1 MGISDFISHYL
12 SAPDSQ
18 WSFVSLTF
26 AAMFLVFFAIY
37 IVLRKWSKAV
47 TLGYVVVFSLLFAY
61 KANGILML
69 LLPTTA
75 LLSYYLTRV
84 MAAREGVKVEV
95 HTTVVE
101 QGCLMNIEPFA
112 TVRFE

>member
-12 SAPDSQ
+12 SAPDSH

-26 AAMFLVFFAIY
+26 AAVFLVFFAIY

-61 KANGILML
+61 KANGVLML

-75 LLSYYLTRV
+75 LLSYYLTRT
-84 MAAREGVKVEV
+84 MAAREGKARRLWMGFFDPVQHQITAVFFD
-95 HTTVVE
+95 
-101 QGCLMNIEPFA
+101 IA
-112 TVRFE
+112 